1 MLQVSPSAVAALEQ
15 ARTAQQVPDSHG
27 VRIFAE
33 PDDNGQV
40 AVSLGFSE
48 EPADGDQVTEEGG
61 TEIYVAP
68 ELAEPLAE
76 SVVDLEDTPEGA
88 QLVIRPQEAAE

>member
-1 MLQVSPSAVAALEQ
+1 MLQVSRSAVAALEQ
-15 ARTAQQVPDSHG
+15 ARAAQQVPDSHG

-33 PDDNGQV
+33 PDDSGQV

-48 EPADGDQVTEEGG
+48 EPADGDQVTEESG

-88 QLVIRPQEAAE
+88 QLVIKPQDAAE